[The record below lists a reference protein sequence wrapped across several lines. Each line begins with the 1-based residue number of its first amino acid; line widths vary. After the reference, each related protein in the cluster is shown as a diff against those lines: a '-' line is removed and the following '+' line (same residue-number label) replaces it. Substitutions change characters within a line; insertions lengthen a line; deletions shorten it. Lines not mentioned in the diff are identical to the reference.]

1 MTMMYGN
8 GMGWF
13 WVWPLL
19 LVVGVGLLVWAVVR
33 ASATGSPRATDYPGA
48 TGNAGAPP
56 PADRPREILRER
68 FARGEITEEQL
79 RAGLRVLDE
88 R

>member
-19 LVVGVGLLVWAVVR
+19 LVVGVGLVVWAVVR
-33 ASATGSPRATDYPGA
+33 ASATGNPGATGYPGA
-48 TGNAGAPP
+48 PGNAGAPP

>member
-1 MTMMYGN
+1 MTMMYGS

-19 LVVGVGLLVWAVVR
+19 LVVGVGLVVWAVVR
-33 ASATGSPRATDYPGA
+33 ASAP
-48 TGNAGAPP
+48 GNAGAPP
-56 PADRPREILRER
+56 TADRAREILRER

-79 RAGLRVLDE
+79 RQGLRALDE